1 MKSFR
6 SFILRGNVVDLV
18 VGIVI
23 GAAFT
28 AVVNGFVSAFLTPI
42 VGLATGATSD
52 MSRKTF
58 TVGATKF
65 SYGAF
70 VNATI
75 SFLLLASALYFLV
88 VLPINKLHER
98 LAPHQDVQA
107 PKRDCPECLSP
118 APSPAPGDPPRG
130 QVSAGLRTHQRRP
143 DTLLGDMGYDH
154 DKHPRHQAG
163 DPAHCRCGE
172 GDACPLSP

>member
-1 MKSFR
+1 MKGFR
-6 SFILRGNVVDLV
+6 SFILRGNVVDLA

-28 AVVNGFVSAFLTPI
+28 AVVNGFVSAFLTPL
-42 VGLATGATSD
+42 VGLATGATGD

-58 TVGATKF
+58 IVGATKF
-65 SYGAF
+65 PYGAF
-70 VNATI
+70 VNAAI

-118 APSPAPGDPPRG
+118 VPAQARRCASCT
-130 QVSAGLRTHQRRP
+130 VSLPAVP
-143 DTLLGDMGYDH
+143 A
-154 DKHPRHQAG
+154 QAG
-163 DPAHCRCGE
+163 ETTQRAG
-172 GDACPLSP
+172 